1 MELYLYSPISFHGVE
16 TDNFILI
23 LPLNQM
29 EAFLVQNSLRA
40 VTYNIESKNNSRV
53 PVYQCGMR
61 RSDLQGTCVSKLVS
75 PSNCELVSNANVTL
89 LNAQEALT
97 ADVRNRIVPG

>member
-1 MELYLYSPISFHGVE
+1 VELYLYSPISFHGVE
-16 TDNFILI
+16 TDNFIFT
-23 LPLNQM
+23 LPLNQT
-29 EAFLVQNSLRA
+29 EAFLVQTGLRT
-40 VTYNIESKNNSRV
+40 VTDNIELKNNSRV
-53 PVYQCGMR
+53 PVYQCGMH